1 MEINIELDFTD
12 NKHTMN
18 NIMSK
23 NQVLSKE
30 SYIPQKAVSTLKHIF
45 WSATNKWNN
54 YHHLWTHNFR

>member
-45 WSATNKWNN
+45 
-54 YHHLWTHNFR
+54 